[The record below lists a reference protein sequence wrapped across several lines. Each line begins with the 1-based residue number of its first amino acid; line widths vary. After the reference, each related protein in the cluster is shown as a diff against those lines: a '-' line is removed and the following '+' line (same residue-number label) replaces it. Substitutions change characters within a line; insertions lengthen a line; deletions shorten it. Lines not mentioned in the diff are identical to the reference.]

1 MKQVNSK
8 ALCQMAILT
17 AVYVLLSMTLV
28 IRTANWKLT
37 FVALPVVVASLL
49 LGLGGGCAVALLG
62 EFLSQIL
69 TMGLMHTTIIWIW
82 PPVGWALAV
91 GIAAGWVKRQG
102 DKLENRIGLCY
113 AACIVGALITGCMN
127 TLALWLDSLIN
138 HYYTCAIVFGSVV
151 LRLPKDIVTALIVA
165 AIAIPLVRMVHRS
178 GLSVTQGGN
187 KR

>member
-1 MKQVNSK
+1 MKKVNIK
-8 ALCQMAILT
+8 ALCQTAILT

-28 IRTANWKLT
+28 IRTGNWKLT
-37 FVALPVVVASLL
+37 FVALPVVAASLL
-49 LGLGGGCAVALLG
+49 LGLRGGCAVALLG
-62 EFLSQIL
+62 EFLSQLL
-69 TMGLMHTTIIWIW
+69 TYGLMHTTIIWIW

-91 GIAAGWVKRQG
+91 GAAAGLEKRRG
-102 DKLENRIGLCY
+102 GRLEDRTVRCY

-138 HYYTCAIVFGSVV
+138 HYYAFAVGFGSVA

-165 AIAIPLVRMVHRS
+165 AIAIPLVKLVRRS
-178 GLSVTQGGN
+178 GLSEPRGGK